1 MDFGLAQIP
10 NEIVRYFVHV
20 HIQVEIVKEFGKFT
34 QKSRE
39 ISCGARITSSAV
51 EARNRGGIVI
61 DFLWSHDGGF
71 ESAAQMG
78 AARHGRDGQ

>member
-1 MDFGLAQIP
+1 M
-10 NEIVRYFVHV
+10 
-20 HIQVEIVKEFGKFT
+20 
-34 QKSRE
+34 
-39 ISCGARITSSAV
+39 

-78 AARHGRDGQ
+78 VARHGRDGQWSAVLIALFLFSRYIRFELSMGEDRDDRVADMLGSVEPSAVCCGAAKRQ